1 MIFLKLK
8 LLISRVN
15 NSQRQSLS
23 CTKLSLYNDRNMY
36 QYFIAPLEHFFVNY
50 SNEMYIWKGFFFV

>member
-8 LLISRVN
+8 LLVSRVN

-23 CTKLSLYNDRNMY
+23 YTKLSLYNDRNMY
-36 QYFIAPLEHFFVNY
+36 QYFIAPLKHIFVNY
-50 SNEMYIWKGFFFV
+50 SNEMYILKFFLFV